1 MYPASVLFSVLLCVF
16 SGADRTDVYIGFT
29 ADAVHVGVIAMKTTL
44 RTFVGRQLDRFS
56 ARQCLTRNPCAHK
69 LCAMNVT
76 LSISDTVVAEARRIA
91 AARGTSLNQ
100 MVRDYLRQL
109 TRADDLEGVVAELKE
124 RWAAENYRSEGEW
137 TREELHERT
146 RVP

>member
-1 MYPASVLFSVLLCVF
+1 
-16 SGADRTDVYIGFT
+16 
-29 ADAVHVGVIAMKTTL
+29 
-44 RTFVGRQLDRFS
+44 
-56 ARQCLTRNPCAHK
+56 
-69 LCAMNVT
+69 MNVT

-100 MVRDYLRQL
+100 MIRDYLRQL
-109 TRADDLEGVVAELKE
+109 TRADDLEGVAGELE
-124 RWAAENYRSEGEW
+124 TRWAEENYRSKGEW

>member
-1 MYPASVLFSVLLCVF
+1 
-16 SGADRTDVYIGFT
+16 
-29 ADAVHVGVIAMKTTL
+29 
-44 RTFVGRQLDRFS
+44 
-56 ARQCLTRNPCAHK
+56 
-69 LCAMNVT
+69 MNVT

-100 MVRDYLRQL
+100 MIRDYLRQL
-109 TRADDLEGVVAELKE
+109 TRADDLEGVVAELKG
-124 RWAAENYRSEGEW
+124 RWAEENYRSEAEW